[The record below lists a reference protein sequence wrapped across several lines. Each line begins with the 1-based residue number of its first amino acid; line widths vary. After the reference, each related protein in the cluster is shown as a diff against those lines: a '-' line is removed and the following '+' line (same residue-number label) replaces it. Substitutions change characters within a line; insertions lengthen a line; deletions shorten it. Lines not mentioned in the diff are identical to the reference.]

1 MTTIYMEKR
10 TMKTPKTSKLMT
22 LLLSVGCSMMTF
34 FAQASET
41 IAETPFE
48 APPIKVDEI
57 VSQKPNP
64 IEIKKRRNKRGIQAK
79 RAISETARSANRD
92 VSVPTNTFGG
102 IGFNTPVFSD
112 DDPLGFRA
120 LKEL

>member
-22 LLLSVGCSMMTF
+22 LLLSVGCSIMTSF
-34 FAQASET
+34 FAHASET

-48 APPIKVDEI
+48 LPPIKVDEI

-64 IEIKKRRNKRGIQAK
+64 IEIKKRKRGIQAK
-79 RAISETARSANRD
+79 RAISETAGSANRD
-92 VSVPTNTFGG
+92 VSAPTNTFGG